1 MATMKKKGPLPGLF
15 IGGFL
20 FYMLLPIVAT
30 YAFSIAT
37 RWDRTIL
44 PEGLTLD
51 WYKVAFMDRWFL
63 IVFKNSLVLSF
74 STVIASI
81 LIIVPTAYWV
91 HLRVPRARPI
101 LDLISTLP
109 FAIPGVVLSLGLIRL
124 YAQPPLMLART
135 PAMLVAAYV
144 IFTMPFMYRPV
155 VNSLKAVNIKVLTEA
170 AQSLGSSWLRTLR
183 QVILPNI
190 MPGIISGGLLVFAT
204 IFGEFTIAT
213 FLVGARYKTF
223 PMQLVYYTRR
233 DGRIASAYSVISFTI
248 AWVSSLIILW
258 VAAWGAKR
266 TSGSGHSIKDKDLQI
281 NIAGD
286 QK

>member
-1 MATMKKKGPLPGLF
+1 MAAMKKKRTIPGVV

-30 YAFSIAT
+30 YLFSIAT

-44 PEGLTLD
+44 PEGLTLE
-51 WYKVAFMDRWFL
+51 WYKTAFVDRWFL

-74 STVIASI
+74 STVVASI
-81 LIIVPTAYWV
+81 VIIVPTAYWV
-91 HLRVPRARPI
+91 HLRVPKARPV
-101 LDLISTLP
+101 LDFISTLP

-124 YAQPPLMLART
+124 YARPPLMLART
-135 PAMLVAAYV
+135 PMMLVAAYV
-144 IFTMPFMYRPV
+144 IFTLPFMYRPV

-190 MPGIISGGLLVFAT
+190 MPGIVSGGLLVFAT

-248 AWVSSLIILW
+248 AWLSSLIILW
-258 VAAWGAKR
+258 VAAWGAR
-266 TSGSGHSIKDKDLQI
+266 RSSSGDALSGKDISIKTV
-281 NIAGD
+281 GEGR
-286 QK
+286 

>member
-1 MATMKKKGPLPGLF
+1 MAAMKKRTGIPGF
-15 IGGFL
+15 VIGGFL
-20 FYMLLPIVAT
+20 FYMLLPVLAT
-30 YAFSIAT
+30 YAFSVAT

-51 WYKVAFMDRWFL
+51 WYKAAFIDKWFL
-63 IVFKNSLVLSF
+63 IVFKNSLVLSI

-91 HLRVPRARPI
+91 HLRVPKARPL

-109 FAIPGVVLSLGLIRL
+109 FAIPGVVLALGLIRL
-124 YAQPPLMLART
+124 YARPPLMLART

-155 VNSLKAVNIKVLTEA
+155 ANSLEAVNIRVLTEA
-170 AQSLGSSWLRTLR
+170 AQSLGASWVRTFR

-190 MPGIISGGLLVFAT
+190 LPGILSGGLLVFAT
-204 IFGEFTIAT
+204 IVGEFTIAT

-248 AWVSSLIILW
+248 AWVTSLIILW
-258 VAAWGAKR
+258 VATWGARR
-266 TSGSGHSIKDKDLQI
+266 TSGGSSHQAKTHTKG
-281 NIAGD
+281 AVGD
-286 QK
+286 

>member
-1 MATMKKKGPLPGLF
+1 MKKRNAFPGLV
-15 IGGFL
+15 IGAFL

-30 YAFSIAT
+30 YAFSVAT
-37 RWDRTIL
+37 RWDRSIL

-51 WYKVAFMDRWFL
+51 WYKVAFTDKWFT
-63 IVFKNSLVLSF
+63 IVFKNSLVLSV
-74 STVIASI
+74 STVIASS
-81 LIIVPTAYWV
+81 LVIVPTAYWV
-91 HLRVPRARPI
+91 HLRVPKARA
-101 LDLISTLP
+101 LMDLISTLP
-109 FAIPGVVLSLGLIRL
+109 FAIPGVVLALGLIRL
-124 YAQPPLMLART
+124 YARPPLMLART

-155 VNSLKAVNIKVLTEA
+155 ANSLEAVDIRTLTEA
-170 AQSLGSSWLRTLR
+170 AQSLGSPWIRTFW

-190 MPGIISGGLLVFAT
+190 LPGILSGGLLVFAT

-223 PMQLVYYTRR
+223 PMQLVYFTRR

-258 VAAWGAKR
+258 VATWGVKR
-266 TSGSGHSIKDKDLQI
+266 TSRGGLHRKKDRVKGAI
-281 NIAGD
+281 GD
-286 QK
+286 QI

>member
-1 MATMKKKGPLPGLF
+1 MKKHNAFPGL
-15 IGGFL
+15 IIAAFL

-44 PEGLTLD
+44 PEGLTFD
-51 WYKVAFMDRWFL
+51 WYKAAFTDKWFT
-63 IVFKNSLVLSF
+63 IVFKNSLVLSI
-74 STVIASI
+74 STVIASVSV
-81 LIIVPTAYWV
+81 IVPTAYWV
-91 HLRVPRARPI
+91 HLRLPKARPL

-109 FAIPGVVLSLGLIRL
+109 FAIPGIVLALGLIRL
-124 YAQPPLMLART
+124 YARPPLILARN
-135 PAMLVAAYV
+135 PVMLIAAYV

-155 VNSLKAVNIKVLTEA
+155 VNSLEAVDIRTLTEA
-170 AQSLGSSWLRTLR
+170 AQSLGSSWGRTFR

-190 MPGIISGGLLVFAT
+190 LPGILSGGLLVFAT

-213 FLVGARYKTF
+213 FLVGARFKTF
-223 PMQLVYYTRR
+223 PMQLVYFTRR

-258 VAAWGAKR
+258 VATWGVKR
-266 TSGSGHSIKDKDLQI
+266 TSHGGLHRKKDRPKGVM
-281 NIAGD
+281 GD
-286 QK
+286 

>member
-1 MATMKKKGPLPGLF
+1 MATMKKKSSIPGVF

-30 YAFSIAT
+30 YLFSIAT

-44 PEGLTLD
+44 PEGLTLE
-51 WYKVAFMDRWFL
+51 WYQTAFVDRWFL
-63 IVFKNSLVLSF
+63 IVFKNSLVISF
-74 STVIASI
+74 STVITSI

-91 HLRVPRARPI
+91 HLRVPKARPL
-101 LDLISTLP
+101 LDIVSTLP

-124 YAQPPLMLART
+124 YARPPLMLARS
-135 PAMLVAAYV
+135 PIMLVAAYV

-170 AQSLGSSWLRTLR
+170 AQSLGSSWLRTLG

-213 FLVGARYKTF
+213 FLVGARFKTF

-248 AWVSSLIILW
+248 AWLSSLFILW
-258 VAAWGAKR
+258 VAAWGAR
-266 TSGSGHSIKDKDLQI
+266 RSNTGGALVDKEVSSKAL
-281 NIAGD
+281 GEGR
-286 QK
+286 

>member
-1 MATMKKKGPLPGLF
+1 MATIRKKKTLPGLL

-20 FYMLLPIVAT
+20 FYMLVPIVAT
-30 YAFSIAT
+30 YIFSIAV
-37 RWDRTIL
+37 RWDRSIL
-44 PEGLTLD
+44 PEGLTLE
-51 WYKVAFMDRWFL
+51 WYKVAFADRWFL

-81 LIIVPTAYWV
+81 VIIVPTAYWV
-91 HLRVPRARPI
+91 HLRVPKARAL
-101 LDLISTLP
+101 LDLLSILP

-124 YAQPPLMLART
+124 YARPPLMLART
-135 PAMLVAAYV
+135 PTMLVAAYV

-170 AQSLGSSWLRTLR
+170 AQSLGSSWLRTLG

-258 VAAWGAKR
+258 VAAWGARR
-266 TSGSGHSIKDKDLQI
+266 TKSGGAVKEKKLRISS
-281 NIAGD
+281 AGD
-286 QK
+286 QQ

>member
-1 MATMKKKGPLPGLF
+1 MAKIKKNRSLPSLF

-20 FYMLLPIVAT
+20 FYMLLPIIAT
-30 YAFSIAT
+30 YVFSIAT
-37 RWDRTIL
+37 RWDRSIL
-44 PEGLTLD
+44 PEGLTLE
-51 WYKVAFMDRWFL
+51 WYKIAIADRWFL
-63 IVFKNSLVLSF
+63 IVFKNSLILSF

-91 HLRVPRARPI
+91 HLRVPTAKPI

-124 YAQPPLMLART
+124 YARPPLMLART

-155 VNSLKAVNIKVLTEA
+155 VNSLEAVDIKVLTEA
-170 AQSLGSSWLRTLR
+170 AQSLGASWFRTFR

-190 MPGIISGGLLVFAT
+190 MPGIVSGGLLVFAT

-213 FLVGARYKTF
+213 FLVGARFKTF

-248 AWVSSLIILW
+248 AWVSSLVILW
-258 VAAWGAKR
+258 VASWGAKR
-266 TSGSGHSIKDKDLQI
+266 TASGGKEDLKKQ
-281 NIAGD
+281 NENTVGD
-286 QK
+286 SL

>member
-1 MATMKKKGPLPGLF
+1 MKKGNAFSGLV
-15 IGGFL
+15 IGAFL

-37 RWDRTIL
+37 RWDRSIL
-44 PEGLTLD
+44 PEGLTFD
-51 WYKVAFMDRWFL
+51 WYRVAFADKWFT
-63 IVFKNSLVLSF
+63 IVFKDSLVLSV
-74 STVIASI
+74 STVIASAI
-81 LIIVPTAYWV
+81 VIVPTAYWV
-91 HLRVPRARPI
+91 HLRVPKARPL

-109 FAIPGVVLSLGLIRL
+109 FAIPGVVLALGLIRL
-124 YAQPPLMLART
+124 YARPPLMLART

-155 VNSLKAVNIKVLTEA
+155 ANSLEAVDIRTLTEA
-170 AQSLGSSWLRTLR
+170 AQSLGSSWGRTFR
-183 QVILPNI
+183 EVILPNI
-190 MPGIISGGLLVFAT
+190 LPGILSGGLLVFAT

-233 DGRIASAYSVISFTI
+233 DGRIASAYSVISFSI

-258 VAAWGAKR
+258 VATWGVKR
-266 TSGSGHSIKDKDLQI
+266 TSAGGLHHKKDRLKAAI
-281 NIAGD
+281 GD
-286 QK
+286 

>member
-1 MATMKKKGPLPGLF
+1 MKKRTGIPGF
-15 IGGFL
+15 VIGGFL
-20 FYMLLPIVAT
+20 FYMLLPVLAT
-30 YAFSIAT
+30 YAFSVAT
-37 RWDRTIL
+37 RWDRSIL

-51 WYKVAFMDRWFL
+51 WYRAAFTDKWFL
-63 IVFKNSLVLSF
+63 IVFKNSLVLSI

-91 HLRVPRARPI
+91 YLRVPKARPL

-109 FAIPGVVLSLGLIRL
+109 FAIPGVVLALGLIRL
-124 YAQPPLMLART
+124 YARPPLMLART

-155 VNSLKAVNIKVLTEA
+155 VNSLEAVNIRVLTEA
-170 AQSLGSSWLRTLR
+170 AQSLGSSWARTFR
-183 QVILPNI
+183 QIILPNI
-190 MPGIISGGLLVFAT
+190 LPGILSGGLLVFAT
-204 IFGEFTIAT
+204 IVGEFTIAT

-248 AWVSSLIILW
+248 AWVTSLIILW
-258 VAAWGAKR
+258 VATWGARR
-266 TSGSGHSIKDKDLQI
+266 TSGGEAHQAKTHTKG
-281 NIAGD
+281 AVGD
-286 QK
+286 